1 MSENRRELSACR
13 CWWWSDISPL
23 APVLHIQAA
32 GLWVSIVRYLLK
44 SAPISGV
51 PCRMC
56 CCCLLPGL
64 FCSVVWLDQ
73 VLSPIL
79 LLPGAA
85 SRVQTVTTRP
95 FLAWVLLSCLRH
107 SVISFCHC
115 TLLVRFPN
123 QSMSSLHLQT
133 YYRLFPLRISV
144 SSSGLLPWAHS
155 GPPLL
160 ILPLQVGR
168 GPHNTEN
175 SEEHKEELIKALL
188 LLSFLWLPSLS
199 SGKTIRLFPTN
210 SFSFPQLPAGRTSF
224 LFSLTLWRWLLQCLF
239 SLFLEALNLTI

>member
-56 CCCLLPGL
+56 CCCLLPGF

-95 FLAWVLLSCLRH
+95 FLVWVLLSCLRPITGSFRSGSQCPALDYYPGLTLAH
-107 SVISFCHC
+107 LCSFCLCRLEEGHTTQR
-115 TLLVRFPN
+115 TLRN
-123 QSMSSLHLQT
+123 IRRSSSKHSCFYLSFGYH
-133 YYRLFPLRISV
+133 LFPLGRQSDFFLFP
-144 SSSGLLPWAHS
+144 SHS
-155 GPPLL
+155 CQPAGP
-160 ILPLQVGR
+160 VFFF
-168 GPHNTEN
+168 
-175 SEEHKEELIKALL
+175 L
-188 LLSFLWLPSLS
+188 LLSGDDFYS
-199 SGKTIRLFPTN
+199 
-210 SFSFPQLPAGRTSF
+210 AY
-224 LFSLTLWRWLLQCLF
+224 
-239 SLFLEALNLTI
+239 SLFFWRP